1 MVGLGKWDADEL
13 AQRLGN
19 LDVTS
24 VSLALMY
31 WHMAGVIEPS
41 ERNTF
46 ELRESLSDTNQG
58 GAMREHAYFQVGC
71 TRSLT
76 LHPDEDY
83 EIELGIEE
91 GDSEDREANAEM
103 FWNVSGTRVAF
114 KLTFALT
121 WLLHS
126 LPERC

>member
-1 MVGLGKWDADEL
+1 M

-46 ELRESLSDTNQG
+46 ELRESLGDTNQG
-58 GAMREHAYFQVGC
+58 GAMREQKIHLFQLSWFFDKALHQMKIMKLSWEWRREILKTEKRTQKCSGMQVAHP
-71 TRSLT
+71 TSL
-76 LHPDEDY
+76 LSP
-83 EIELGIEE
+83 
-91 GDSEDREANAEM
+91 
-103 FWNVSGTRVAF
+103 
-114 KLTFALT
+114 
-121 WLLHS
+121 
-126 LPERC
+126 